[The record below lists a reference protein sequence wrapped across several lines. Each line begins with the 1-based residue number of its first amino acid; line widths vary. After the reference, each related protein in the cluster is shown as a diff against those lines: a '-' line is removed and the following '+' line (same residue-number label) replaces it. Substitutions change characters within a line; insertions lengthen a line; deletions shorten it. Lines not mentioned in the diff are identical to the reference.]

1 MEQSSISFFRK
12 DDMVKFT
19 YSIPSE
25 FTDEDKYFKY
35 FTKKNMAVI
44 IITGFIMFLLYKLT
58 GSLFGKPFIGLIIGG
73 IIMLVSILCVMVKIP
88 ETLYLEG
95 GGQTILTIL
104 TRKYVRKR
112 NKVIYIKGYDDWGE

>member
-12 DDMVKFT
+12 DNMVKFT

-25 FTDEDKYFKY
+25 FTDEDKYFKH

-73 IIMLVSILCVMVKIP
+73 IIMIVSILCAMVKIP